1 MLSLLCT
8 PPPTCYVSRGL
19 GIMSVSLLPLTQLVT
34 HALYVAGI
42 QIYLSYDWTVNNTF
56 LADTYKDI

>member
-1 MLSLLCT
+1 
-8 PPPTCYVSRGL
+8 
-19 GIMSVSLLPLTQLVT
+19 MSVSLSLTQLVT

-42 QIYLSYDWTVNNTF
+42 QIYLSYDWTVNTF